1 MHVRRTK
8 GAYAMLINS
17 FEHNVDAK
25 GRLFIPAKW
34 REDLGS
40 TIIVTRGMLGKSD
53 RRCLFGMSLAMW
65 NVLLERYNKIAMSD
79 VKAQNALRM
88 TFANACDCELDKQ
101 GRILISSTLR
111 KYAGIDKDVVLVGMG
126 NRIEI
131 WSSEMWASQLAA
143 SEEEEQEEEQE
154 NDALA
159 HLAGLGI

>member
-1 MHVRRTK
+1 
-8 GAYAMLINS
+8 MLINS
-17 FEHNVDAK
+17 IEHNVDAK

-40 TIIVTRGMLGKSD
+40 TIIITRGMLGKSD
-53 RRCLFGMSLAMW
+53 RRCLFGMSLTTWDM
-65 NVLLERYNKIAMSD
+65 LLERYNKIAMTD

-111 KYAGIDKDVVLVGMG
+111 KYAGIDKDAVLVGMG

-131 WSSEMWASQLAA
+131 WSGDMWANQLEA
-143 SEEEEQEEEQE
+143 SEDDED
-154 NDALA
+154 DALA
-159 HLAGLGI
+159 YLAGLGI